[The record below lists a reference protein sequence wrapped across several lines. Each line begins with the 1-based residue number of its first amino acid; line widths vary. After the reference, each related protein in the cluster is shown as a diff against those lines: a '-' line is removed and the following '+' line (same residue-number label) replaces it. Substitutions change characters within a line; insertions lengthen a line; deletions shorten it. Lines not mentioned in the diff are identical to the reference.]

1 MQPEASQ
8 EGSAKQFERDH
19 LWISKLV
26 KIQLWILKLVKI
38 QMFLYALGKYKL

>member
-1 MQPEASQ
+1 MLRRLNGLMQPEASQ

-26 KIQLWILKLVKI
+26 KI
-38 QMFLYALGKYKL
+38 